1 MENTYKIKILT
12 PTHIGSENEPLKEG
26 FDYFTEKGKTH
37 FIKWTEVFKDDR
49 LSYEVEK
56 EIISG
61 FLSDSLKS
69 ELIQSKLTTV
79 KQNLSLKG
87 DVREHITNR
96 FTGNPIIPGSSIKGA
111 IRSVLLNWLME
122 KTGEKQNAREKF
134 INKKQE
140 SSINKKQES
149 SLQKKF
155 FGVSS
160 DGSDFMRF
168 FQVSDV
174 EFETEP
180 DYIASKVLS
189 MGRDYIS
196 IWKHGPNIKDKN
208 KKFKTEGFTTNY
220 QIIPLNSI
228 SEHLKIS
235 WEKEKWEKELKKNRK
250 EQNDIKD
257 KFSLF
262 VDKIEEEI
270 ENLRK
275 RNNRSPRDERKL
287 RELKNIHNVYRLLNE
302 FSISKLF
309 QIINDYTIAFADKE
323 IEFHNKYN
331 QAQYSD
337 KLVEAWH
344 EIKKLA
350 QQAQEAGNKYA
361 ILRLGQGSGFHSVTG
376 DWQFDT
382 HIITGIKE
390 KDKKGKIINR
400 GVINNKEAAK
410 TRKWAFRINGN
421 NPEFFPMGFIAIGDV
436 PENLKFESQIL
447 DKKSQSTGNPKP
459 QPEPPKAYEPTWKSL
474 KNLKRGDIIDA
485 EVTGFE
491 KPYILCKVFVEEIK
505 DKIFK
510 VKYNAGKEPGTMLQ
524 LKVNNIEGKGEN
536 KRLPEILTLYKVI
549 NHGQ

>member
-26 FDYFTEKGKTH
+26 LDYFSHKGQTH
-37 FIKWTEVFKDDR
+37 FINWKKVFADDV
-49 LSYEVEK
+49 LSYELEK

-61 FLSDSLKS
+61 YLSDNLRRK
-69 ELIQSKLTTV
+69 LIEKKLTAV
-79 KQNLSLKG
+79 KHNLSLKG
-87 DVREHITNR
+87 DVREHITNQ
-96 FTGNPIIPGSSIKGA
+96 FTSNPIIPGSSIKGA

-122 KTGEKQNAREKF
+122 KTGEKLIAREKF
-134 INKKQE
+134 KDEKQE
-140 SSINKKQES
+140 FR
-149 SLQKKF
+149 LQKKF

-189 MGRDYIS
+189 LDGNSIS
-196 IWKHGPNIKDKN
+196 KWKHSQGFKD
-208 KKFKTEGFTTNY
+208 KKFKKEGFTTNY

-235 WEKEKWEKELKKNRK
+235 WEKEKWEKERKKNRK
-250 EQNDIKD
+250 DQNDKKD
-257 KFSLF
+257 RFSLF
-262 VDKIEEEI
+262 VDKIESEI
-270 ENLRK
+270 KNLHK

-287 RELKNIHNVYRLLNE
+287 RELKNIHNIYMLLNE
-302 FSISKLF
+302 FSIPKLF
-309 QIINDYTIAFADKE
+309 QIINDHTIAYADKE

-337 KLVEAWH
+337 KLVEAWQ

-350 QQAQEAGNKYA
+350 QQAHEAGNKYA
-361 ILRLGQGSGFHSVTG
+361 ILRLGQGSGFHSITG
-376 DWQFDT
+376 DWQFDD
-382 HIITGIKE
+382 HLIEEFKGRYAE
-390 KDKKGKIINR
+390 KNGKKIP
-400 GVINNKEAAK
+400 K
-410 TRKWAFRINGN
+410 TRKWAFRANGN
-421 NPEFFPMGFIAIGDV
+421 NPEFFPMGFVAIGDV
-436 PENLKFESQIL
+436 PEDLMFESQIP
-447 DKKSQSTGNPKP
+447 DKKSQPTDEPKP
-459 QPEPPKAYEPTWKSL
+459 QPESQKPYEPTWKSL
-474 KNLKRGDIIDA
+474 KNLKQGDIIDA

-524 LKVNNIEGKGEN
+524 LKVNNFIGRGEN
-536 KRLPEILTLYKVI
+536 RRLPEILNFYKVI

>member
-1 MENTYKIKILT
+1 MENAYKIKILT

-37 FIKWTEVFKDDR
+37 FINWTEIFKDDR

-122 KTGEKQNAREKF
+122 KTGEKQNAKEKF
-134 INKKQE
+134 
-140 SSINKKQES
+140 INKKQES

-189 MGRDYIS
+189 LVSLNKGFIS
-196 IWKHGPNIKDKN
+196 KWKHKRTNKDN
-208 KKFKTEGFTTNY
+208 KDEKFKKEGFTTNY
-220 QIIPLNSI
+220 QIIPLNST
-228 SEHLKIS
+228 SEQLKIK
-235 WEKEKWEKELKKNRK
+235 WNEKQFSNFIKDDKGKFLEKLKLEIVRKEKELEKIKTSYSPDRRKINEINR
-250 EQNDIKD
+250 EINDLKSLYKAYQSIK
-257 KFSLF
+257 
-262 VDKIEEEI
+262 
-270 ENLRK
+270 
-275 RNNRSPRDERKL
+275 
-287 RELKNIHNVYRLLNE
+287 E

-323 IEFHNKYN
+323 IKFHTTYN
-331 QAQYSD
+331 QAEHSD
-337 KLVEAWH
+337 KLISAWQN
-344 EIKKLA
+344 IKKLA
-350 QQAQEAGNKYA
+350 QQAQEAGNNYA
-361 ILRLGQGSGFHSVTG
+361 ILRLGQGSGFHSITG

-410 TRKWAFRINGN
+410 TRKWAFRMNGN
-421 NPEFFPMGFIAIGDV
+421 NPEFFPMGFIAIGHV
-436 PENLKFESQIL
+436 PEDLMFDSQIS
-447 DKKSQSTGNPKP
+447 DKKSQPTNDPKP
-459 QPEPPKAYEPTWKSL
+459 QPESQKPYEPTWKSL

-485 EVTGFE
+485 VVEDFE
-491 KPYILCKVFVEEIK
+491 SPFLLCKVYVEEVK

-510 VKYNAGKEPGTMLQ
+510 VRFPAGKEKESILQ
-524 LKVNNIEGKGEN
+524 LKINNIEGRGEN

-549 NHGQ
+549 HHAP